1 MCFSYRLFS
10 VLSCQVFFLSS
21 GWFCLVV
28 VVGGV
33 ARLRGCLCVRSA
45 SAGSVLVVVVSVL
58 WLCYSWGD
66 ETLFFIFS
74 SPR

>member
-1 MCFSYRLFS
+1 MFLSPLFS
-10 VLSCQVFFLSS
+10 VLSCSVFFLEF
-21 GWFCLVV
+21 WWVCLAVL
-28 VVGGV
+28 VGGV
-33 ARLRGCLCVRSA
+33 ARLRGCWCVRSA
-45 SAGSVLVVVVSVL
+45 SAGLGVVVVVSVL